1 MDLKEVKNY
10 LNTKRRD
17 FANRPFTENMAA
29 DDPFKQYA
37 LWFDEAVSSQLLDPY
52 AACLSTSEKGG
63 QPSSRM
69 VYIRDVINE
78 GFVFYTNYSSSKA
91 GELSA
96 NPLGAFNIFWGELER
111 QIRIQGSISKVD
123 DKISDQYFEARP
135 RASKIGAWASA
146 QSEVLENR
154 EELEGKI
161 NFYTSKFKDDS
172 IPRPPNWGGYCLK
185 ANKLEFWQGRPSRLH
200 DRICYDLDI
209 ATNLWT
215 IYRKS
220 P

>member
-78 GFVFYTNYSSSKA
+78 GFVFYTNYGSLKA
-91 GELSA
+91 GELSS

-123 DKISDQYFEARP
+123 NKISDQYFEARP

-146 QSEVLENR
+146 QSEVLANR

-172 IPRPPNWGGYCLK
+172 IPRPPHWGGYSLK
-185 ANKLEFWQGRPSRLH
+185 PDKIEFWQGRPSRLH
-200 DRICYDLDI
+200 DRILYTKQGESWI
-209 ATNLWT
+209 
-215 IYRKS
+215 KS
-220 P
+220 RLSP

>member
-78 GFVFYTNYSSSKA
+78 GFVFYTNYSSLKA

-111 QIRIQGSISKVD
+111 QIRIQGSICKVD
-123 DKISDQYFEARP
+123 NKISDQYFEARP

-146 QSEVLENR
+146 QSEVLANR

-172 IPRPPNWGGYCLK
+172 IPRPPHWGGYCLK
-185 ANKLEFWQGRPSRLH
+185 PDKIEFWQGRPSRLH
-200 DRICYDLDI
+200 DRILYTKQGESWI
-209 ATNLWT
+209 
-215 IYRKS
+215 KS
-220 P
+220 RLSP